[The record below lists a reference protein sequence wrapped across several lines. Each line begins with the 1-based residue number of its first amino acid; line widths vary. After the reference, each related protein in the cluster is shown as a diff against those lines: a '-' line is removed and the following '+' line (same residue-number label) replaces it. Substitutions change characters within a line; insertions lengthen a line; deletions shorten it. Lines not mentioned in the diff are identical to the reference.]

1 MNQSAHTD
9 NRPSQSPLSVGFIL
23 APEFT
28 LSAFSNFVDVL
39 RLAADEGDFSRQIRC
54 KWKILS
60 HDSRPILSSSGL
72 EVIPT
77 AGLEEPQHFD
87 YIVVVGGLL
96 HAGKKISPQIAA
108 YLKQADEAGVTL
120 IGVCTGSF
128 ILARAGLMHGYH
140 SCVSWFHYHHFEQ
153 EFPKYPVSSDELF
166 NIDGKRMTCAGGAGV
181 MHLAAHLIEK
191 HCGKFEAAQALRI
204 MLEEMPLPASTP
216 QPHSV
221 ITDKVYNRSVRKAVQ
236 LIERNISNP
245 LTVDDIAQ
253 KVNVSIRHL
262 ERLFHA
268 ELGMTPRSYSAKLRL
283 DHARHLILNT
293 DHRISF
299 IVFEC
304 GFVDCSHFSRR
315 FKLEFGLTPTEMRIK
330 RGTIKKFQH
339 KAAA

>member
-1 MNQSAHTD
+1 MICLNPLRNIRHHLLRPLIKTAWCVNNCIENGSQMIFSYGHKLLIQLINGQKMNQPAHTD
-9 NRPSQSPLSVGFIL
+9 NPPPQKPLSVGFIL

-77 AGLEEPQHFD
+77 AGLEDPQHFD

-96 HAGKKISPQIAA
+96 HAGKKISPQISA

-153 EFPKYPVSSDELF
+153 EFPKHPVSSDELF

-191 HCGKFEAAQALRI
+191 HCGKSKR
-204 MLEEMPLPASTP
+204 PRPCASCWKKCP
-216 QPHSV
+216 CPRPHHSRM
-221 ITDKVYNRSVRKAVQ
+221 RSSPTRYTTAVC
-236 LIERNISNP
+236 
-245 LTVDDIAQ
+245 
-253 KVNVSIRHL
+253 
-262 ERLFHA
+262 
-268 ELGMTPRSYSAKLRL
+268 AKR
-283 DHARHLILNT
+283 
-293 DHRISF
+293 
-299 IVFEC
+299 
-304 GFVDCSHFSRR
+304 CS
-315 FKLEFGLTPTEMRIK
+315 
-330 RGTIKKFQH
+330 
-339 KAAA
+339 